1 MKVFNAIQLAV
12 LNVSSPIWLNL
23 LANATFPLHTI
34 ALWIGVLVAIGI
46 FIWSVIGFLSS
57 IEE

>member
-1 MKVFNAIQLAV
+1 MKTFNAIQLAV

-23 LANATFPLHTI
+23 LATATFPLHTI

-46 FIWSVIGFLSS
+46 FVWSVIGFLSS
-57 IEE
+57 IEG

>member
-12 LNVSSPIWLNL
+12 LNVTSPIWLNL

-34 ALWIGVLVAIGI
+34 ALWIGELIAIGI

-57 IEE
+57 IED

>member
-12 LNVSSPIWLNL
+12 LNVTSPIWLNL

-57 IEE
+57 IED

>member
-23 LANATFPLHTI
+23 LANATFPLHII

-57 IEE
+57 IED

>member
-12 LNVSSPIWLNL
+12 LNVTSPIWLNL

-34 ALWIGVLVAIGI
+34 ALWIGVLIAIGI

-57 IEE
+57 IED

>member
-1 MKVFNAIQLAV
+1 MKIFNAIQLAV

-34 ALWIGVLVAIGI
+34 ALWIGALVAVGI
-46 FIWSVIGFLSS
+46 FVWSVFGFLSS
-57 IEE
+57 IDG